1 MKDFRLDG
9 QRALISG
16 GSKGLGAA
24 IAERFSEAGADIGVI
39 GRDRD
44 ALSRIKSIVENNHRN
59 CCVIEE
65 DVSSIEGA
73 SRAGDKALAL
83 HPEWDVLVNNA
94 GIARVQ
100 SILETTQGNWDDI
113 FSVNLRSALL
123 LSQAIVPQMI
133 KRGHGKVVNISS
145 IGAFIGTPGLGAYAA
160 SKAALNQLTRTMA
173 VEWGPHNIH
182 VNALC
187 PTVILT
193 KMGHDIWDS
202 PSMEKPRR
210 EKEQRIPLHRFGEP
224 SEVAN
229 VALFLASA
237 ASDFVQGVSLPLDGG
252 LTIAP

>member
-9 QRALISG
+9 KRALISG

-44 ALSRIKSIVENNHRN
+44 GLSRVKSVVENNHRN

-73 SRAGDKALAL
+73 RRAGDKALAL
-83 HPEWDVLVNNA
+83 SPEWDVLVNNA

-100 SILETTQGNWDDI
+100 SILETTQDDWNDI

-133 KRGHGKVVNISS
+133 KRGHGKVV
-145 IGAFIGTPGLGAYAA
+145 
-160 SKAALNQLTRTMA
+160 
-173 VEWGPHNIH
+173 
-182 VNALC
+182 
-187 PTVILT
+187 
-193 KMGHDIWDS
+193 
-202 PSMEKPRR
+202 
-210 EKEQRIPLHRFGEP
+210 
-224 SEVAN
+224 
-229 VALFLASA
+229 LFLASP
-237 ASDFVQGVSLPLDGG
+237 ASNFVQGVSLPLDGG
-252 LTIAP
+252 MTIAP